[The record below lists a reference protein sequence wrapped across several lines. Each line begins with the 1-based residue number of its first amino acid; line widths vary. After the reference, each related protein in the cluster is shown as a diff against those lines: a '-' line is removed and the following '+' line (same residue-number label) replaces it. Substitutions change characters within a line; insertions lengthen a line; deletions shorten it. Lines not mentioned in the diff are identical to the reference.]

1 VSTVRRVPGFT
12 LVEVLIALTL
22 LAGSLLV
29 VAQLLSVA
37 ARAGDASRETT
48 VATTL
53 AAQKVEQLRSLA
65 RGMSPDGTSVDDVE
79 SDVAEW
85 PNRPSGGAGLAVSP
99 PGTLADNTPGY
110 VDYLDEAGRWVGSGG
125 SPPGRA
131 VFARRWSIEPAA
143 AALPG
148 ALVLRVAVWRRARPW
163 AVSRGGGSG
172 WLPVT
177 QLDVARTRRAD

>member
-1 VSTVRRVPGFT
+1 VSAVRRSGFT
-12 LVEVLIALTL
+12 LIELLVALTL

-29 VAQLLSVA
+29 VAQLLAVA

-48 VATTL
+48 VATTA
-53 AAQKVEQLRSLA
+53 AAQKVEQLCALA
-65 RGMSPDGTSVDDVE
+65 RGMAPDGTSVDDVE

-99 PGTLADNTPGY
+99 PGALADNTPGY
-110 VDYLDEAGRWVGSGG
+110 VDYLDDAGRWVGSGG

-131 VFARRWSIEPAA
+131 VFARRWSVEPAA
-143 AALPG
+143 LSSPAT
-148 ALVLRVAVWRRARPW
+148 LVLRVAVWRRAPPW
-163 AVSRGGGSG
+163 APSRHGGAG

-177 QLDVARTRRAD
+177 QLETARTRRAE